1 MYIVFFVALVSF
13 HNFLTQQPSSA
24 SSTQEVKLFIKGKGH
39 ADAYD
44 GLKITF
50 IAGRTPE
57 LFLFDETG
65 KEIDKIDLS
74 RMKTGQLHELM
85 KTKGFTRSSPIPQ
98 GSVEMKKIRRTDQ
111 ERFLRRPHVPHIH
124 HI

>member
-1 MYIVFFVALVSF
+1 M
-13 HNFLTQQPSSA
+13 
-24 SSTQEVKLFIKGKGH
+24 FIKGQGH

-50 IAGRTPE
+50 ISGRTPE

-65 KEIDKIDLS
+65 KEVEKIDLS
-74 RMKTGQLHELM
+74 HMKTDQLHELM
-85 KTKGFTRSSPIPQ
+85 KTKGFTRTTPIPK
-98 GSVEMKKIRRTDQ
+98 GSVQMNKIRRTDQ
-111 ERFLRRPHVPHIH
+111 ERFLRRPVPPLH